1 MKLHLMSYNIYI
13 LNLEE
18 KAYKFSH
25 YFRRIS
31 LELVSCSFK
40 SVSKKEKKLRR

>member
-1 MKLHLMSYNIYI
+1 MKLHLMSYNICI

-25 YFRRIS
+25 YFKSISPRIGVMFIQ
-31 LELVSCSFK
+31 ECK
-40 SVSKKEKKLRR
+40 